1 MKLRM
6 VPYGYKMNNGKIIPD
21 KNEATVVR
29 NIFDLYIGGKGLKAI
44 ADSLTAENM
53 PIFEGNTIWSKNRIK
68 RILENERYIGA
79 NSYPPILSDDLF
91 VRAKKV
97 SEEKGFTVEPCSPL
111 IGFLKRRVLCEQCGK
126 RYRRLQQARLRGRWN
141 CIGGCTGKKSVTDY
155 KLLKQIEKILNCVYR
170 NKELLL
176 VEKGKVLFEKTP
188 QIIRYANEIGR
199 MIDAPQPSFSA
210 TKNMILESV
219 AVKFRSCREYRF
231 PVYTDHVVKAFGN
244 VDENDLM
251 TVSFISDVVDAVLI
265 NNEGEVT
272 IRFVNDT
279 EVGIAE
285 VKLCMSRHKQ
295 RKS

>member
-1 MKLRM
+1 M
-6 VPYGYKMNNGKIIPD
+6 
-21 KNEATVVR
+21 
-29 NIFDLYIGGKGLKAI
+29 
-44 ADSLTAENM
+44 
-53 PIFEGNTIWSKNRIK
+53 
-68 RILENERYIGA
+68 
-79 NSYPPILSDDLF
+79 
-91 VRAKKV
+91 
-97 SEEKGFTVEPCSPL
+97 
-111 IGFLKRRVLCEQCGK
+111 
-126 RYRRLQQARLRGRWN
+126 
-141 CIGGCTGKKSVTDY
+141 
-155 KLLKQIEKILNCVYR
+155 
-170 NKELLL
+170 
-176 VEKGKVLFEKTP
+176 FEKTP

-251 TVSFISDVVDAVLI
+251 TVSFISDVVDVILV
-265 NNEGEVT
+265 NKEGEAI

-285 VKLCMSRHKQ
+285 VKLCMNRHKQ

>member
-6 VPYGYKMNNGKIIPD
+6 IPYGYKMNNGKIIPD
-21 KNEATVVR
+21 EKEVSVVC
-29 NIFDLYIGGKGLKAI
+29 NIFDLYIGGKGLKSI
-44 ADSLTAENM
+44 ADSLTAENV
-53 PIFEGNTIWSKNRIK
+53 PIFEGNTSWSKNRIK
-68 RILENERYIGA
+68 RILDDERYIGA
-79 NSYPPILSDDLF
+79 NNYPPILSDDLF

-97 SEEKGFTVEPCSPL
+97 SEEKGFTVEPCLPI
-111 IGFLKRRVLCEQCGK
+111 IGFLKRRVLCEQCGE
-126 RYRRLQQARLRGRWN
+126 RYRRLQQARFRGRWN
-141 CIGGCTGKKSVTDY
+141 CIGGCTCEKSITDY
-155 KLLKQIEKILNCVYR
+155 KLLKQIEKILYCVYR
-170 NKELLL
+170 HKELLF
-176 VEKGKVLFEKTP
+176 VEKEKVLFEKTP

-231 PVYTDHVVKAFGN
+231 PVYTDHVVKAFEN

-265 NNEGEVT
+265 NKEREAT

-285 VKLCMSRHKQ
+285 VKLCMSKHRQ

>member
-6 VPYGYKMNNGKIIPD
+6 VPYGYRMNNGKIIPD

-29 NIFDLYIGGKGLKAI
+29 KIFDLYIGGKSLKAI
-44 ADSLTAENM
+44 ADSLTAENVL
-53 PIFEGNTIWSKNRIK
+53 IFEGNTIWNKNRIK
-68 RILENERYIGA
+68 RILEDERYIGT

-97 SEEKGFTVEPCSPL
+97 SEEKSFTVEPCSPL
-111 IGFLKRRVLCEQCGK
+111 IGFLKRRVICEQCGEHC
-126 RYRRLQQARLRGRWN
+126 RRLQQERFRGRWN
-141 CIGGCTGKKSVTDY
+141 CIGGCTCEKSITDY
-155 KLLKQIEKILNCVYR
+155 KLLKQIEKILYCVYQH
-170 NKELLL
+170 KELLL
-176 VEKGKVLFEKTP
+176 VEKEKVLFEKTP
-188 QIIRYANEIGR
+188 QIIRYTNEIGR

-219 AVKFRSCREYRF
+219 AVKFRSCKENRF
-231 PVYTDHVVKAFGN
+231 PVYTDHVVKAFEN
-244 VDENDLM
+244 ADENDLM
-251 TVSFISDVVDAVLI
+251 TVSFISDVVDAILV
-265 NNEGEVT
+265 NKEGEAI

-285 VKLCMSRHKQ
+285 VKLCMSRCKQ